1 MYLTI
6 IILPLVSAVVSG
18 LLGRKLGATGSK
30 ILSSALIGTTA
41 ILGLIAFSE
50 VALSSSALS
59 IHLTNWID
67 SERILISWGFNF
79 DSLTVSMLLPV
90 LIVSTAVH
98 IYSSGYMEQ
107 DPHVQRF
114 FSYLSLF
121 TFFMLILVTGD
132 NLLLIF
138 IGWEG
143 VGICSYLLINFW
155 FRRVQANKAAIKA
168 LVMNRIGDWGMSVA
182 MFALIAMTGDLDL
195 TTVFSLAP
203 LMEDNKLSLI
213 AILLLIAAMAKSAQL
228 VLHTWL
234 PDAMEGP
241 TPVSALIHAATMVT
255 AGVYLLLRAS
265 PLLEYSS
272 TPLLVITWI
281 GALTA
286 FFGASS
292 ALLQN
297 DLKRVIA
304 YSTCS
309 QLGYLVMSVGL
320 SNYST
325 SLFHLVNHAYFKA
338 LLFLSA
344 GAVIH
349 AMNDEQDMRKMGG
362 LVQLLPF
369 TYTNILIGSLSLMA
383 LPFLTGF
390 YSKDFILEVAYG
402 RYLFTG
408 GIAYWLG
415 TLTAI
420 ITAFYSFRLIALTFL
435 TFPNGTKTNYLHA
448 HEPSMVMSL
457 PLIVLAL
464 ASILIGYLT
473 KDMFIGL
480 GSHLFSHSLFTHPN
494 HLSVIEAEFA
504 IPFFYLILPVVGSLL
519 GGFFGWFLYEICP
532 GSEQA
537 AAGWQGW
544 RIRAYI
550 FLNQKYHFDNI
561 YNNIIVSFF
570 LNFAFV
576 THKILDR
583 GAIEFIGPYGLLHFF
598 TRTSRTFARFDTALP
613 IPTHALYIILAF
625 ILFLTEIFL
634 IGDPKLIFVILASF
648 ALFAAP

>member
-30 ILSSALIGTTA
+30 ILSSALIGATA

-98 IYSSGYMEQ
+98 IYSSGYMEH

-234 PDAMEGP
+234 PDAMEGE
-241 TPVSALIHAATMVT
+241 
-255 AGVYLLLRAS
+255 R
-265 PLLEYSS
+265 
-272 TPLLVITWI
+272 
-281 GALTA
+281 
-286 FFGASS
+286 
-292 ALLQN
+292 
-297 DLKRVIA
+297 
-304 YSTCS
+304 
-309 QLGYLVMSVGL
+309 
-320 SNYST
+320 
-325 SLFHLVNHAYFKA
+325 
-338 LLFLSA
+338 
-344 GAVIH
+344 
-349 AMNDEQDMRKMGG
+349 
-362 LVQLLPF
+362 
-369 TYTNILIGSLSLMA
+369 
-383 LPFLTGF
+383 
-390 YSKDFILEVAYG
+390 
-402 RYLFTG
+402 
-408 GIAYWLG
+408 
-415 TLTAI
+415 
-420 ITAFYSFRLIALTFL
+420 
-435 TFPNGTKTNYLHA
+435 
-448 HEPSMVMSL
+448 
-457 PLIVLAL
+457 
-464 ASILIGYLT
+464 
-473 KDMFIGL
+473 
-480 GSHLFSHSLFTHPN
+480 
-494 HLSVIEAEFA
+494 
-504 IPFFYLILPVVGSLL
+504 
-519 GGFFGWFLYEICP
+519 
-532 GSEQA
+532 
-537 AAGWQGW
+537 
-544 RIRAYI
+544 
-550 FLNQKYHFDNI
+550 
-561 YNNIIVSFF
+561 
-570 LNFAFV
+570 
-576 THKILDR
+576 
-583 GAIEFIGPYGLLHFF
+583 
-598 TRTSRTFARFDTALP
+598 
-613 IPTHALYIILAF
+613 
-625 ILFLTEIFL
+625 
-634 IGDPKLIFVILASF
+634 
-648 ALFAAP
+648 

>member
-1 MYLTI
+1 
-6 IILPLVSAVVSG
+6 
-18 LLGRKLGATGSK
+18 
-30 ILSSALIGTTA
+30 
-41 ILGLIAFSE
+41 
-50 VALSSSALS
+50 
-59 IHLTNWID
+59 
-67 SERILISWGFNF
+67 
-79 DSLTVSMLLPV
+79 
-90 LIVSTAVH
+90 
-98 IYSSGYMEQ
+98 
-107 DPHVQRF
+107 
-114 FSYLSLF
+114 
-121 TFFMLILVTGD
+121 
-132 NLLLIF
+132 
-138 IGWEG
+138 
-143 VGICSYLLINFW
+143 
-155 FRRVQANKAAIKA
+155 
-168 LVMNRIGDWGMSVA
+168 
-182 MFALIAMTGDLDL
+182 
-195 TTVFSLAP
+195 
-203 LMEDNKLSLI
+203 
-213 AILLLIAAMAKSAQL
+213 
-228 VLHTWL
+228 
-234 PDAMEGP
+234 
-241 TPVSALIHAATMVT
+241 MVT

-349 AMNDEQDMRKMGG
+349 ALNDEQDMRKMGG

-494 HLSVIEAEFA
+494 HLSLIEAEFA

-519 GGFFGWFLYEICP
+519 GGFFGWFLYEGGISSSSSSQP
-532 GSEQA
+532 LALYSASAKGQR
-537 AAGWQGW
+537 W

-648 ALFAAP
+648 ALFAG